1 MALDRL
7 LSLLLRAAELGFG
20 AIVAGVNG
28 EFLDT
33 SSADSWTLGR
43 YIYAEVVAGI
53 AIFFSLIWL
62 IPFSSTFTHWPLD
75 IIISL
80 CWWAVFGLLVDDLD
94 GSACG
99 GVFYW
104 GNVSLRGDPC
114 GKFKTVIAFSFLSA
128 VLWLVSAL
136 IGYFW
141 TSRREHR
148 AARAE
153 VAHSRRRR
161 WHRRSY
167 V

>member
-80 CWWAVFGLLVDDLD
+80 CWWAVFGLLVDVSIL
-94 GSACG
+94 SPRSTFWKLHNSTHANIL
-99 GVFYW
+99 
-104 GNVSLRGDPC
+104 GNR
-114 GKFKTVIAFSFLSA
+114 T
-128 VLWLVSAL
+128 
-136 IGYFW
+136 
-141 TSRREHR
+141 
-148 AARAE
+148 
-153 VAHSRRRR
+153 
-161 WHRRSY
+161 
-167 V
+167 